1 MALRSWLAVFT
12 CVTLLVSGCTLPGS
26 QDEPRPEP
34 DSEGRQDAADY
45 PEGPFVREGQVG
57 SNLFRTRISVHHVE
71 RWEDRS
77 VLRFTVTPLNDQEED
92 REDLILPAPF
102 GTGALD
108 RQHSAFSLVDPL
120 GQAFYRPV
128 RDESGETTIGS
139 EVVPH
144 WVMDADYE
152 YQVHFP
158 PLPEGTE
165 RITLVVNGSFGEFTG
180 IPVIDGE
187 PPAEPPGD
195 SIDPS
200 DISPGD
206 TVAVPLREA
215 EMTSEP
221 EAYARDLYS
230 IIEDSSRTRTSTT
243 DEETIGLHADVLFDF
258 DEATLTPEAED
269 VLAEVVQETRENAD
283 PSRPPIRVVGHTDG
297 RGGDDYNQDLSER
310 RAQAV
315 LEVLEEGLG
324 TEYEYETEGRGS
336 EEPLVEEGG
345 ADDEEARATNRRV
358 EISYK
363 IRQPGD
369 ARTGT
374 EQQTGSP
381 DGPTGAAAP
390 PAPFRTEDG
399 EVIETAEAGLVQGNA
414 EYELGVRPLY
424 RDGAYL
430 VGVFDIRHMDT
441 GGTVPP
447 VLRPLNSRDYPGG
460 RFTAF
465 SLTADGNE
473 DVHYRAVRVGPR
485 PTEDLERAQYLSTPQ
500 WPIQPLETG
509 HTERVFVYF
518 PAPPTET
525 DAVTLHAADFGTFE
539 VPVE

>member
-1 MALRSWLAVFT
+1 M
-12 CVTLLVSGCTLPGS
+12 TLLVSGCTLPGS
-26 QDEPRPEP
+26 PDEPRPEP
-34 DSEGRQDAADY
+34 DSEGRQDTADY
-45 PEGPFVREGQVG
+45 PEGPYVREGRIG

-158 PLPEGTE
+158 PLPEDTE

-180 IPVIDGE
+180 IPVIDGG

-221 EAYARDLYS
+221 EDYARDLYS

-310 RAQAV
+310 APRPSWRSSKRVWAPS
-315 LEVLEEGLG
+315 
-324 TEYEYETEGRGS
+324 TR
-336 EEPLVEEGG
+336 PKGG
-345 ADDEEARATNRRV
+345 APRNPSSRR
-358 EISYK
+358 
-363 IRQPGD
+363 
-369 ARTGT
+369 
-374 EQQTGSP
+374 
-381 DGPTGAAAP
+381 AAP
-390 PAPFRTEDG
+390 TTRRHGRPTAVWRSPTRSGNPVTPGPAPSSRPG
-399 EVIETAEAGLVQGNA
+399 RQTA
-414 EYELGVRPLY
+414 R
-424 RDGAYL
+424 
-430 VGVFDIRHMDT
+430 
-441 GGTVPP
+441 
-447 VLRPLNSRDYPGG
+447 
-460 RFTAF
+460 
-465 SLTADGNE
+465 
-473 DVHYRAVRVGPR
+473 
-485 PTEDLERAQYLSTPQ
+485 
-500 WPIQPLETG
+500 
-509 HTERVFVYF
+509 
-518 PAPPTET
+518 PAPRLPRRPSAPRT
-525 DAVTLHAADFGTFE
+525 AR
-539 VPVE
+539 